1 MKRIYFSLACLLFL
15 PALLVAQVPPP
26 PPIMVNAGPPKPLY
40 IYLYARATDHV
51 NMDITEAR
59 LRRLLPLIEHYR
71 SQHPE
76 AHLTATVFFSGAS
89 SEALAKRNADT
100 GIKDFVLGYK
110 ARNII
115 EIGYDG
121 TDEPSYEQRPMASK
135 LASESSEERWAERAS
150 LDERFLT
157 EGRDPL
163 TGAPR
168 PDSVGGLQAMQHVF
182 GKASCITGV
191 SVGTARIDPGL
202 QPNMPGS
209 GAVKNQ
215 TPEIGDWEVVP
226 VLRKYNTEA
235 ILFGLP
241 ANNPAHI
248 PGFGGSIAEIG
259 RILSPVANTSPE
271 IFWEDNILRTSESS
285 GNGAR
290 VVRGY
295 EGGAA
300 VKEFT
305 SRLDR
310 SKLRVIHMELG
321 SEIDYLKPDFAKTPL
336 SPSLTYAY
344 AHPDNPKLP
353 AEVRLSPDEVNLAF
367 AKEEASL
374 NFLLSEFFAANPG
387 SRFVSNGDLKQMAGE
402 STGFSVPVDQLRTA
416 MKDATSAWGI
426 DTYPPSYFQVGTH
439 YLSLAEAFQVLT
451 DALAELSR
459 TGSLPQTVRVIP
471 VYGPLQ
477 MMTGH
482 GPNIGDATVA
492 DVAKICTEIDHGLR
506 DDSNSMR
513 PKNSIPPLV
522 KVNGVTINAAQFLRL
537 MAAAIVDP
545 TPTATVK
552 VRMTYMTAATAHV
565 FPKTRGLEDTGAT
578 WTFKPAPLNL
588 EASAVAS
595 K

>member
-1 MKRIYFSLACLLFL
+1 MKRIYFSLVCILFL
-15 PALLVAQVPPP
+15 PGLLASQVPPP
-26 PPIMVNAGPPKPLY
+26 APIAVNAGPPKPLY

-59 LRRLLPLIEHYR
+59 LRRLLPMMEHYR
-71 SQHPE
+71 NQHPE

-89 SEALAKRNADT
+89 SEALAKRNSET

-110 ARNII
+110 ARNVI

-135 LASESSEERWAERAS
+135 LAVENSDERWAERTREN
-150 LDERFLT
+150 ERFLT

-168 PDSVGGLQAMQHVF
+168 PDSMGGLQAMQHVF

-191 SVGTARIDPGL
+191 SIGTARLDPGS
-202 QPNMPGS
+202 QPNAPGL

-215 TPEIGDWEVVP
+215 TPEVGDWEVVP
-226 VLRKYNTEA
+226 ILRKYNTEA

-241 ANNPAHI
+241 ASNPAHI

-259 RILSPVANTSPE
+259 RILSPAPSTSPE

-290 VVRGY
+290 VLHGY

-300 VKEFT
+300 LKDFT
-305 SRLDR
+305 SKLDR
-310 SKLRVIHMELG
+310 SKLRVIHMEMG
-321 SEIDYLKPDFAKTPL
+321 SELDYLKPDFAKTPL
-336 SPSLTYAY
+336 SPPLTYAY

-353 AEVRLSPDEVNLAF
+353 SEVRLSPEEVNLAF

-374 NFLLSEFFAANPG
+374 NWLLSEYFAANPS
-387 SRFVSNGDLKQMAGE
+387 SRFVSNSDLKQMAGE
-402 STGFSVPVDQLRTA
+402 STGFSIPVDQLRAA
-416 MKDATSAWGI
+416 MKDATAAWGA

-439 YLSLAEAFQVLT
+439 YLSLAETFQVLT

-459 TGSLPQTVRVIP
+459 TGSLPQSVRVLP
-471 VYGPLQ
+471 VRGPIQ
-477 MMTGH
+477 MMMGH
-482 GPNIGDATVA
+482 GPNLGDATVA
-492 DVAKICTEIDHGLR
+492 DVAKACTQFAPALR
-506 DDSNSMR
+506 DDSEGIK
-513 PKNSIPPLV
+513 PKNSVPSLV
-522 KVNGVTINAAQFLRL
+522 KVNGVTTNAAQFLRL
-537 MAAAIVDP
+537 MAAALADP
-545 TPTATVK
+545 TPTATLR
-552 VRMTYMTAATAHV
+552 VRMTYMTTATTHV

-578 WTFKPAPLNL
+578 WTLKPAPLNA
-588 EASAVAS
+588 EATALAS
-595 K
+595 R